1 MTALR
6 VAAMV
11 TLGVLAAGRVAAQE
25 ETRGP
30 ISLRVMVVHAAEQ
43 KGTIDPALRRLP
55 RSLGPMKFGTLRLIQ
70 QQQLSLGMGQQG
82 HVALPM
88 GREVMMV
95 PLSVVQRRLFMHLE
109 MPGQVNGQ
117 LRMVPGRPVVLGGQR
132 HGDGHVIVY
141 IEPEF

>member
-1 MTALR
+1 MSALR
-6 VAAMV
+6 VAALV
-11 TLGVLAAGRVAAQE
+11 ALGVLASERVAAQGASQ
-25 ETRGP
+25 GP
-30 ISLRVMVVHAAEQ
+30 VYLRVMVVHAAEQ
-43 KGTIDPALRRLP
+43 KGTIDPQLRRLP
-55 RSLGPMKFGTLRLIQ
+55 RSLGPMKFGTLRLLQ
-70 QQQLSLGMGQQG
+70 QQQLRLGMGQEG
-82 HVALPM
+82 HVPLPA
-88 GREVMMV
+88 GREVSMV

>member
-1 MTALR
+1 MSALR

-43 KGTIDPALRRLP
+43 KGAIDPQLRRLP
-55 RSLGPMKFGTLRLIQ
+55 RSLGPMKFGTLRLIE
-70 QQQLSLGMGQQG
+70 QQQLSLGMGQEG
-82 HVALPM
+82 HVALPA

>member
-1 MTALR
+1 VR
-6 VAAMV
+6 SVGVAAV
-11 TLGVLAAGRVAAQE
+11 VALGCLAVGRVAAQE
-25 ETRGP
+25 ERP
-30 ISLRVMVVHAAEQ
+30 PVSLRVMVVHAAEQ
-43 KGTIDPALRRLP
+43 KGTIDPQLRRLP

-70 QQQLSLGMGQQG
+70 QQRLELGMGQEG
-82 HVALPM
+82 HVSLPT

-117 LRMVPGRPVVLGGQR
+117 LRMLPGRPVVLGGQR
-132 HGDGHVIVY
+132 HEDGHVIVY